1 LSEELLPIPF
11 RPLPIRAMNALG
23 RGLARFGRHPIA
35 LTEDALLSAVSRQT
49 GLSDFGDE
57 AFRPGLRRLLESLE
71 QDAKLTLFGRYF
83 ARRQVVELLSHRLLL
98 TDHRKQHPAV
108 AREEIRRPL
117 FILGLPRTGTT
128 LLYGLLAEDPAH
140 RVPLS
145 WEVDQP
151 VPPAEKATYHS
162 DPRIESSRKRFDQL
176 VQLAPGVQA
185 IHPVGTLMPQECI
198 VITASAFMSIRFEM
212 CFDVAG
218 YQDWL
223 LDQDMRAT
231 YDHHRRFLQHMQSR
245 HRGERWILKSPGH
258 LGPID
263 ALFET
268 YPDALV
274 VQTHRDPVRVI
285 PSVASLEYTLRTIA
299 SDDQDPARLGRQ
311 QLALWSKLLEQGMA
325 ARARHPEREEQILDL
340 SMAEI
345 VRDPLGCVE
354 RIYARF
360 DLELS
365 VEARV
370 RMERY
375 LDQHPRDEHGKHRY
389 SLEAFGLDEA
399 AVNAA
404 FKGYRERFGVEPE
417 PFAEHARD

>member
-1 LSEELLPIPF
+1 
-11 RPLPIRAMNALG
+11 
-23 RGLARFGRHPIA
+23 
-35 LTEDALLSAVSRQT
+35 
-49 GLSDFGDE
+49 
-57 AFRPGLRRLLESLE
+57 
-71 QDAKLTLFGRYF
+71 
-83 ARRQVVELLSHRLLL
+83 
-98 TDHRKQHPAV
+98 
-108 AREEIRRPL
+108 
-117 FILGLPRTGTT
+117 
-128 LLYGLLAEDPAH
+128 
-140 RVPLS
+140 
-145 WEVDQP
+145 
-151 VPPAEKATYHS
+151 
-162 DPRIESSRKRFDQL
+162 
-176 VQLAPGVQA
+176 
-185 IHPVGTLMPQECI
+185 
-198 VITASAFMSIRFEM
+198 
-212 CFDVAG
+212 
-218 YQDWL
+218 
-223 LDQDMRAT
+223 
-231 YDHHRRFLQHMQSR
+231 
-245 HRGERWILKSPGH
+245 
-258 LGPID
+258 
-263 ALFET
+263 
-268 YPDALV
+268 
-274 VQTHRDPVRVI
+274 VRVI